1 MDDGELRYWAERG
14 RTLGPETPLLEPG
27 APGDVVGPIWA
38 ETKQLWRIVGELAHR
53 VLELKEE
60 RDGS

>member
-1 MDDGELRYWAERG
+1 VDDGELRYWAERG
-14 RTLGPETPLLEPG
+14 VSISGSTRMIDDSWLG
-27 APGDVVGPIWA
+27 